1 VRQGLSASG
10 HATLWP
16 CSPVTSHNPFE
27 RRGSPTLRRVSGQRR
42 VFGPF
47 GDSFAENGRLRAFHW
62 EEIALRHDH
71 TPQRRHLVR
80 SNTLTVAV
88 TCTFLGA
95 WDPTPAA
102 AHVRWGHA
110 SRSFHHHDVHYA
122 ATRHWRSRRGPRANE
137 PPAFA
142 NIFSTLGTP
151 AGRPGRSIA
160 VERSFGG
167 SGIASVY
174 SGRLT
179 ASGEH
184 MNAGALTA
192 AHRTLPF
199 GTMVTVVNNSTGRSV
214 LVRINDRGP
223 FVHGRVIDL
232 SPGAAHAIG
241 VSGTA
246 PVTLSVGGHS

>member
-1 VRQGLSASG
+1 MTARA
-10 HATLWP
+10 
-16 CSPVTSHNPFE
+16 E
-27 RRGSPTLRRVSGQRR
+27 R
-42 VFGPF
+42 
-47 GDSFAENGRLRAFHW
+47 H
-62 EEIALRHDH
+62 
-71 TPQRRHLVR
+71 
-80 SNTLTVAV
+80 
-88 TCTFLGA
+88 
-95 WDPTPAA
+95 
-102 AHVRWGHA
+102 
-110 SRSFHHHDVHYA
+110 
-122 ATRHWRSRRGPRANE
+122 E

-151 AGRPGRSIA
+151 AGRPGRSSA

-192 AHRTLPF
+192 AHRRLPF